1 MWRAHDEDRLDQFE
15 YARMIS
21 YCSLMPYLEKGTTMQ
36 SFWAI
41 PARDTD
47 PDKEEKDSAAKKFMD
62 EVTNRYKEYYNRE

>member
-1 MWRAHDEDRLDQFE
+1 
-15 YARMIS
+15 
-21 YCSLMPYLEKGTTMQ
+21 MPYLEKGTTMQ

-41 PARDTD
+41 PARDAD